1 MNSKDID
8 FERIKARGRAFWDT
22 PLELTGAACISVVLA
37 GLLPYARRNV
47 ETDVSFLQ
55 SFGFSGF
62 AVVGFIL
69 YLTIAAYVT
78 SFLSRKRASFN
89 VPRQYCDMASF
100 WLTLFSLIKTYVY
113 LQSYSAQSFSFLFLS
128 STSRTYFSPTIGV
141 LFLLLAPLFLWR
153 ARKLEKTRTPDAQSD
168 LDRITTD
175 DEHL

>member
-8 FERIKARGRAFWDT
+8 FEKIKARARTFWDM
-22 PLELTGAACISVVLA
+22 PLELTGAACLCSVLA

-62 AVVGFIL
+62 AVVGFVL
-69 YLTIAAYVT
+69 YLTIAAYVM
-78 SFLSRKRASFN
+78 SFLSRKRATFN
-89 VPRQYCDMASF
+89 VPRQYCDVASF

-113 LQSYSAQSFSFLFLS
+113 LQSYSAQSFSFLFVS
-128 STSRTYFSPTIGV
+128 STSRTYFSPSLGV
-141 LFLLLAPLFLWR
+141 LLLLLAPVFLWR
-153 ARKLEKTRTPDAQSD
+153 ARKLEKTQTPDAQSD
-168 LDRITTD
+168 LDQITTD